1 MKVHLY
7 KMNVSVIH
15 ECKCGYSSP
24 HINDSIYT
32 RIYIFKILVYKFQQQ
47 QKKTVMCFPSL
58 LSDRFLHPFLLYMNN
73 NK

>member
-15 ECKCGYSSP
+15 DCKCGYSSP
-24 HINDSIYT
+24 HINASIYT
-32 RIYIFKILVYKFQQQ
+32 RIYIFKILVYKFQ
-47 QKKTVMCFPSL
+47 KKKKKVMCYPFM
-58 LSDRFLHPFLLYMNN
+58 LSDRFLHQLLLYMNN